1 MKRNKALNIELDEL
15 NGRILLNEQIGE
27 QRLARA
33 DEERK
38 LLEQE
43 VRETQEKLDR
53 KEYQLQMKEKKWI
66 EVESILKTYVNE
78 DAELADTLREMKMVI
93 VTGETTRLT
102 SVVSE
107 NEVLKADLAQAYRQ
121 IDKLRNKIVDPV
133 FRVRD
138 LNTN

>member
-1 MKRNKALNIELDEL
+1 MKRNKTLNIELDEL